1 MKTTTIVK
9 VVTVAS
15 LLFVSNQSA
24 NAQFFKKLGKA
35 IEKTAKTVESTANA
49 LDEVSKTA
57 DATPSTASSLTDS
70 GTAAASDSVSIAWD
84 KIPVFSAKRVNMTDE
99 NGNPVLLEDGTQ
111 DYRVLLVDQ
120 FGNKRSAQSVK
131 AQIDIINQRVLA
143 ILAKVGLGAGIGA
156 LQNGLSGAAVGA
168 GMGALASI
176 DDISMAKKQKK
187 SLKQQ
192 KILLAEYQKNFT
204 EEGKPINAKVDPTKL
219 EGLDLKEDN
228 ALSMTAADIKK
239 ELESEDFNSTDTS
252 SWEGLL

>member
-15 LLFVSNQSA
+15 MLFVSNQSA

-35 IEKTAKTVESTANA
+35 IEKTAKTVESTANE
-49 LDEVSKTA
+49 LDEVSKTT
-57 DATPSTASSLTDS
+57 DATPSTASSLTDD

>member
-49 LDEVSKTA
+49 LDEVSKAA
-57 DATPSTASSLTDS
+57 DTTPSTASSLTDG
-70 GTAAASDSVSIAWD
+70 GTSAASDSVSIAWD

>member
-9 VVTVAS
+9 VVTVTS
-15 LLFVSNQSA
+15 ILFVNNLSV

-49 LDEVSKTA
+49 LDEVSKAA
-57 DATPSTASSLTDS
+57 DATPSTASSLTDG

-120 FGNKRSAQSVK
+120 FGNKRSAQLVK

>member
-49 LDEVSKTA
+49 LDEVSKAA

-70 GTAAASDSVSIAWD
+70 GTAASDSVSIAWD

-111 DYRVLLVDQ
+111 DYRVLLVGQ

>member
-15 LLFVSNQSA
+15 MLFVSNQSA

-49 LDEVSKTA
+49 LDEVSQAA

-120 FGNKRSAQSVK
+120 FGNKRSTQSVK

>member
-49 LDEVSKTA
+49 LDEVSKAA

-70 GTAAASDSVSIAWD
+70 GNAAASDSVSIAWD

>member
-15 LLFVSNQSA
+15 MLFVSNQSA
-24 NAQFFKKLGKA
+24 NAQFFQKLGKA

-49 LDEVSKTA
+49 LDEVSKAA

-70 GTAAASDSVSIAWD
+70 GNAAASDSVSIAWD

-228 ALSMTAADIKK
+228 SLSMTAADIKK

>member
-1 MKTTTIVK
+1 MKTTAIVK
-9 VVTVAS
+9 VITVAS
-15 LLFVSNQSA
+15 MLFVSNQSA

-49 LDEVSKTA
+49 LDEVSKAA

>member
-15 LLFVSNQSA
+15 MLFVSNQSA

-49 LDEVSKTA
+49 LDEVSKAA

-70 GTAAASDSVSIAWD
+70 GTAASDSVSIAWD

>member
-57 DATPSTASSLTDS
+57 DATPSTASSLTDG

-99 NGNPVLLEDGTQ
+99 NGNPVLMEDGTQ

>member
-57 DATPSTASSLTDS
+57 DATPSTASSLTDG
-70 GTAAASDSVSIAWD
+70 GTAVASDSVSIAWD

>member
-9 VVTVAS
+9 VVTVTS
-15 LLFVSNQSA
+15 ILFVNNLSV

-35 IEKTAKTVESTANA
+35 IEKTTKTVESTANA
-49 LDEVSKTA
+49 LDEVSKAA
-57 DATPSTASSLTDS
+57 DATPSTASSLTDG

>member
-15 LLFVSNQSA
+15 MLFVSNQSA

-49 LDEVSKTA
+49 LDEVSQAA
-57 DATPSTASSLTDS
+57 DATPSTASSLTDG
-70 GTAAASDSVSIAWD
+70 GTTAASDSVSIAWD

>member
-9 VVTVAS
+9 VVTVTS
-15 LLFVSNQSA
+15 ILFVNNLSV

-49 LDEVSKTA
+49 LDEVSKAA
-57 DATPSTASSLTDS
+57 DATPSTASSLTDG

-120 FGNKRSAQSVK
+120 FGYKRSAQSVK

>member
-15 LLFVSNQSA
+15 MLFVSNQSA

-49 LDEVSKTA
+49 LDEVSKAA

-70 GTAAASDSVSIAWD
+70 GTAAADSVSIAWD

-219 EGLDLKEDN
+219 AGLDLKEDN

-239 ELESEDFNSTDTS
+239 ELDSEDFNSTDTS

>member
-57 DATPSTASSLTDS
+57 DATPSTASSLTDG

-239 ELESEDFNSTDTS
+239 ELESEDFNSTDSS

>member
-1 MKTTTIVK
+1 MKTTTIVR
-9 VVTVAS
+9 VVTVAGM
-15 LLFVSNQSA
+15 LFVSNQSA
-24 NAQFFKKLGKA
+24 DAQFFKKLGKA

-49 LDEVSKTA
+49 LDEVSKAA

>member
-9 VVTVAS
+9 VVTVTS
-15 LLFVSNQSA
+15 ILLVNNLSV

-49 LDEVSKTA
+49 LDEVSKAA
-57 DATPSTASSLTDS
+57 DATPSTASSLTDG

-219 EGLDLKEDN
+219 AGLDLKEDN

-239 ELESEDFNSTDTS
+239 ELDSEGFNSTDTS
-252 SWEGLL
+252 AWDKIL

>member
-9 VVTVAS
+9 VVTVTS
-15 LLFVSNQSA
+15 ILFVNNLSV

-49 LDEVSKTA
+49 LDEVSKAA
-57 DATPSTASSLTDS
+57 DATPSTASSLTDG

-252 SWEGLL
+252 AWDNIL

>member
-15 LLFVSNQSA
+15 MLFVSNQSA

-49 LDEVSKTA
+49 LDEVSKAA

-70 GTAAASDSVSIAWD
+70 GTAAASDTVSIAWD

-168 GMGALASI
+168 SMGALASI

>member
-1 MKTTTIVK
+1 MKTTTIVR
-9 VVTVAS
+9 VVTVAGM
-15 LLFVSNQSA
+15 LFVSNQSA

-49 LDEVSKTA
+49 LDEVSKAA

>member
-49 LDEVSKTA
+49 LDEVSKAA

-70 GTAAASDSVSIAWD
+70 GTAASDSVSIAWD

>member
-15 LLFVSNQSA
+15 MLFVSNQSA

-49 LDEVSKTA
+49 LDEVSKAA

-111 DYRVLLVDQ
+111 DYRVLLIDQ

-228 ALSMTAADIKK
+228 TLSMTAADIKK

>member
-9 VVTVAS
+9 VVTVAGM
-15 LLFVSNQSA
+15 LFVSNQSA

-49 LDEVSKTA
+49 LDEVSKA
-57 DATPSTASSLTDS
+57 ANATPSTASSLTDG

>member
-57 DATPSTASSLTDS
+57 DATPSTASSLTD
-70 GTAAASDSVSIAWD
+70 GETAAASDSVSIAWD

>member
-15 LLFVSNQSA
+15 MLFVSNQSA

-49 LDEVSKTA
+49 LDEVSKAA
-57 DATPSTASSLTDS
+57 DSTPSTSSLTDG
-70 GTAAASDSVSIAWD
+70 GTTAASDSASIAWD
-84 KIPVFSAKRVNMTDE
+84 KIPVFSAQKVYIKDA
-99 NGNPVLLEDGTQ
+99 NGNPVLQEDGTA
-111 DYRVLLVDQ
+111 DYRVFLVDQ

-131 AQIDIINQRVLA
+131 TQIDIINQRVLA

-168 GMGALASI
+168 GMGALASL

-192 KILLAEYQKNFT
+192 KLLLAEYQKNFT
-204 EEGKPINAKVDPTKL
+204 EEGKPINAKVDTSKL
-219 EGLDLKEDN
+219 AGLDLKEDN
-228 ALSMTAADIKK
+228 ALSMTATDIKK
-239 ELESEDFNSTDTS
+239 ELDSADFNSTDTS
-252 SWEGLL
+252 GWEI

>member
-35 IEKTAKTVESTANA
+35 IEKTAKTVESTANT
-49 LDEVSKTA
+49 LDEVSKA
-57 DATPSTASSLTDS
+57 SDATPSTASSLTDS

-252 SWEGLL
+252 AWDTIL

>member
-9 VVTVAS
+9 VVTVTS
-15 LLFVSNQSA
+15 MLFVSNLSA

-49 LDEVSKTA
+49 LDEVSKAA
-57 DATPSTASSLTDS
+57 DATPSTASSLTDG
-70 GTAAASDSVSIAWD
+70 GTAAASDSISIAWD

>member
-57 DATPSTASSLTDS
+57 DAPPSTASSLTVG

>member
-70 GTAAASDSVSIAWD
+70 GTAASSDSVSIAWD

-219 EGLDLKEDN
+219 EGFDLKEDN